1 MTGIS
6 FEVITF
12 VCAFGGALL
21 GMYIRTRLPPAHL
34 IKESDD
40 VIQRGI
46 GLVATMTALLLGVV
60 TAAAKGSFDS
70 TDVAVQSTAAAV
82 LTPGSSPRPLWSRN
96 SADAGTAPARDGAYN
111 RSYVAFH
118 RCSRRSDSVGRVA
131 DNGILSSGG
140 GREPDSASRPQ
151 NR

>member
-40 VIQRGI
+40 VISARHRFG
-46 GLVATMTALLLGVV
+46 GDDDGV
-60 TAAAKGSFDS
+60 TA
-70 TDVAVQSTAAAV
+70 
-82 LTPGSSPRPLWSRN
+82 RR
-96 SADAGTAPARDGAYN
+96 RHC
-111 RSYVAFH
+111 RS
-118 RCSRRSDSVGRVA
+118 
-131 DNGILSSGG
+131 
-140 GREPDSASRPQ
+140 
-151 NR
+151 